1 MIIFPLIYKKIKQF
15 KIPLIPIKIMAIK
28 ITRTILLYS
37 IIFYIGL
44 NSIVYIQE
52 RYYTNELEKFDLNND
67 GFFSKNEINKE
78 QKKLN

>member
-1 MIIFPLIYKKIKQF
+1 
-15 KIPLIPIKIMAIK
+15 MAIK

>member
-1 MIIFPLIYKKIKQF
+1 LIIFPLIYKKIKQF